1 MPFTKKLRKLRWK
14 VPSGEERVQFYI
26 RFSLSL
32 FKIQDGRTDIALNC
46 LDLANPSEKLK
57 VELVF
62 PLEKFPTGELD
73 KEPDKER
80 ENRTKIRHEVGQKN
94 QTRNQTKNWANNQT
108 RNREKNSD
116 KKSHKKADRN
126 TAQKKPD
133 EKKMDKKR
141 AKKSVVQYTLIF
153 LNAQ

>member
-1 MPFTKKLRKLRWK
+1 MPL
-14 VPSGEERVQFYI
+14 GEEHVQFYI

-73 KEPDKER
+73 KEL
-80 ENRTKIRHEVGQKN
+80 ENKTKNPHEIGQKN
-94 QTRNQTKNWANNQT
+94 QTRN
-108 RNREKNSD
+108 
-116 KKSHKKADRN
+116 
-126 TAQKKPD
+126 
-133 EKKMDKKR
+133 
-141 AKKSVVQYTLIF
+141 
-153 LNAQ
+153 

>member
-1 MPFTKKLRKLRWK
+1 MPL
-14 VPSGEERVQFYI
+14 GEERVQFYI

-80 ENRTKIRHEVGQKN
+80 ENRTKNRHEIGQK
-94 QTRNQTKNWANNQT
+94 K
-108 RNREKNSD
+108 SD
-116 KKSHKKADRN
+116 RK
-126 TAQKKPD
+126 
-133 EKKMDKKR
+133 
-141 AKKSVVQYTLIF
+141 
-153 LNAQ
+153 LNKELGK

>member
-32 FKIQDGRTDIALNC
+32 FKSEDGRTDIALNC
-46 LDLANPSEKLK
+46 LDLMNPSEKLK

-80 ENRTKIRHEVGQKN
+80 ENRTKNRHEIGQKN
-94 QTRNQTKNWANNQT
+94 QTRN
-108 RNREKNSD
+108 
-116 KKSHKKADRN
+116 
-126 TAQKKPD
+126 
-133 EKKMDKKR
+133 
-141 AKKSVVQYTLIF
+141 
-153 LNAQ
+153 

>member
-32 FKIQDGRTDIALNC
+32 FKIQDGRTDIAQNC
-46 LDLANPSEKLK
+46 LGLANPSEKLK

-80 ENRTKIRHEVGQKN
+80 ENRTKNRHEIGQKN
-94 QTRNQTKNWANNQT
+94 QRRN
-108 RNREKNSD
+108 
-116 KKSHKKADRN
+116 
-126 TAQKKPD
+126 
-133 EKKMDKKR
+133 
-141 AKKSVVQYTLIF
+141 
-153 LNAQ
+153 

>member
-1 MPFTKKLRKLRWK
+1 MLTFPSVLLFVNIPGTPATVTQLAKDVCTFLKWAAGKRFFLFSHFREVKGVYHLPENFGNFDGKCHRVKNVCNFTFL
-14 VPSGEERVQFYI
+14 
-26 RFSLSL
+26 SLFL

-80 ENRTKIRHEVGQKN
+80 ENRTKNRHEIGQKN
-94 QTRNQTKNWANNQT
+94 LTRN
-108 RNREKNSD
+108 
-116 KKSHKKADRN
+116 
-126 TAQKKPD
+126 
-133 EKKMDKKR
+133 
-141 AKKSVVQYTLIF
+141 
-153 LNAQ
+153 

>member
-1 MPFTKKLRKLRWK
+1 MLTFPSVLLFVNIPGTPATVTQLAKDVCTFLKWAAGKRSFLFSLQGSKGLLPFTKKLRKLRWK

-80 ENRTKIRHEVGQKN
+80 ENRTKNRHEIGQK
-94 QTRNQTKNWANNQT
+94 
-108 RNREKNSD
+108 
-116 KKSHKKADRN
+116 
-126 TAQKKPD
+126 
-133 EKKMDKKR
+133 
-141 AKKSVVQYTLIF
+141 
-153 LNAQ
+153 